1 MCVEI
6 TLSGVCLFVELSFE
20 LEEGLFFF
28 FTWLKGTV
36 NPNWWPLK

>member
-20 LEEGLFFF
+20 LEEGLLFF
-28 FTWLKGTV
+28 LLG
-36 NPNWWPLK
+36 